1 MDFEMV
7 SEKAK
12 ILVVDDDFYLM
23 EGIRDILEL
32 AGYDVITANSGQT
45 GLNILQTDKTLPDL
59 IVSDIMMPYMDGYE
73 FLNAVRA
80 EPAWVDIPFIF
91 LTARGERADKNL
103 GRELGADDYV
113 TKPFVPDDLLV
124 AVAGKLRRHRQ
135 LQQKHTEQ
143 VSKLKQSIMTILYH
157 EFQTPLTYVV
167 AYNDMLQQD
176 VDGVTTDSLRSYLS
190 GIDAGATRIRRLIED
205 FILLM
210 ELETGEAEELYALH
224 RAPIYDYNALILP
237 LVDEYKSQ
245 MTAKLQTLEIE
256 VDPNTLPIYGYDV
269 YLVQALRCLLD
280 NAVKFGVDG
289 NKVALNVRRYEVDPS
304 FMCFEVSDTG
314 RGIPQDMLPH
324 IFEPFFQVNREYYE
338 DQGSGAGLAIVKHI
352 VELHGGKVHV
362 DTVENEGSSFYM
374 VLPSGEK

>member
-1 MDFEMV
+1 MV

-124 AVAGKLRRHRQ
+124 AVSGKLRRHRQ

-176 VDGVTTDSLRSYLS
+176 VDGVTTDALRSYLA

-210 ELETGEAEELYALH
+210 ELETGEAEESYALH
-224 RAPIYDYNALILP
+224 RIPIHDYNALILP
-237 LVDEYKSQ
+237 LIEEYRPQ
-245 MTAKLQTLEIE
+245 VATKLQTLQIE
-256 VDPNTLPIYGYDV
+256 VDPDAMPINGYSQ
-269 YLVQALRCLLD
+269 YLLQALRCLLD
-280 NAVKFGVDG
+280 NAVKFGEDG
-289 NKVALNVRRYEVDPS
+289 NQVRLHVRRYEDDPMY
-304 FMCFEVSDTG
+304 MCFEISDTG
-314 RGIPQDMLPH
+314 RGIPEGMLPH
-324 IFEPFFQVNREYYE
+324 IFDPFFQVNREYYE
-338 DQGSGAGLAIVKHI
+338 DQGSGTGLAIVKRI
-352 VELHGGKVHV
+352 VELHGGHV
-362 DTVENEGSSFYM
+362 QVETVVGEGSSFYV
-374 VLPSGEK
+374 VLPINEK

>member
-1 MDFEMV
+1 MV

-45 GLNILQTDKTLPDL
+45 GLNILQTNKKLPDL
-59 IVSDIMMPYMDGYE
+59 IVSDIMMPSMDGYE

-80 EPAWVDIPFIF
+80 EASWVDIPFIF

-124 AVAGKLRRHRQ
+124 AVSGKLRRHRQ
-135 LQQKHTEQ
+135 LQQKHVEQ
-143 VSKLKQSIMTILYH
+143 VTNLKQSIMTILYH

-167 AYNDMLQQD
+167 AYNDMLQQE
-176 VDGVTTDSLRSYLS
+176 VDGVTTDALRSYLS

-210 ELETGEAEELYALH
+210 ELETGEAEESYTLH
-224 RAPIYDYNALILP
+224 RVPIQDYNMLILP
-237 LVDEYKSQ
+237 LVEEYKPQ
-245 MTAKLQTLEIE
+245 MANKLQTLQIEI
-256 VDPNTLPIYGYDV
+256 DPNAVPIYGYEQ
-269 YLVQALRCLLD
+269 YLLQVLRCLLD
-280 NAVKFGVDG
+280 NAMKFGEDG
-289 NKVALNVRRYEVDPS
+289 NQVALTVKRCEEDPTY
-304 FMCFEVSDTG
+304 MCFEVSDTG
-314 RGIPQDMLPH
+314 RGIPEDMLSH
-324 IFEPFFQVNREYYE
+324 IFEPFFQINREFYE
-338 DQGSGAGLAIVKHI
+338 DQGSGAGLAIVKRI

-362 DTVENEGSSFYM
+362 ETVEGEGSTFSILIPC
-374 VLPSGEK
+374 VDK